1 MKKIISIAFA
11 AVLAGFAISCQKEE
25 SVSEKTDA
33 VQYTFNIT
41 VKDQVGFDSE
51 ASTKGGSS
59 EKYKTGWENNDKIFL
74 FFKPT
79 EGSLLEDTYAT
90 LTYNGSSWDGAV
102 TGTTS
107 LGEEGTL
114 SAVYVYNLGDVA
126 PEFSDDQ
133 WTITTGNT
141 FYNCQTEV
149 SYTVSGSVI
158 SATLNLIAPTDFVR
172 FSVYSASG
180 ALTCDKVKG
189 WKDIAIGSDLA
200 VSNVTC
206 TGYMDGFTNSGDSNF
221 KDYYGRIVSGNSLNG
236 KTCKF
241 SVVKN
246 NGTVYERTA
255 TPSSDAR
262 SFKINS
268 WTEAE
273 GKLPG
278 LFTIS
283 NGADNEAG
291 TADDIQ
297 VRFSKGNLV
306 AAIDEN
312 GAPTAWK
319 FATNQYDYIGNAT
332 ANTSIGSTAGDV
344 DLFGWSTD
352 ATSNNWGIHTK
363 EEATQDYTTGSF
375 KDWGKAYCTS
385 KSISPDN
392 TWRTLSTAEW
402 QYLFNYGDYTSDVRN
417 GKYKTGVTVCSKANC
432 VVLLPDNW
440 DETVISLTDFAALN
454 TCDENSTPKWSE
466 MQAAGAVCLPAAGD
480 RDGSH
485 VIHVGVYGFYWSS
498 TAYGESRAYNV
509 RFDSYD
515 VYPDDLDYRDG
526 GFSVRLI
533 TESK

>member
-1 MKKIISIAFA
+1 MEENKMKKIISIAFA

-25 SVSEKTDA
+25 LVSEKTEA

-41 VKDQVGFDSE
+41 VNDQVGFDSD

-59 EKYKTGWENNDKIFL
+59 EKYKNEWENKDKIFL

-79 EGSLLEDTYAT
+79 DGSLLEDTYAT

-107 LGEEGTL
+107 LGEEGGTL
-114 SAVYVYNLGDVA
+114 SAVYVYNLGDVT
-126 PEFSDDQ
+126 PEFDDDDNQ
-133 WTITTGNT
+133 WTIATGNT

-149 SYTVSGSVI
+149 SYTVSGSNEI
-158 SATLNLIAPTDFVR
+158 SASLNLEAPDNFVR

-221 KDYYGRIVSGNSLNG
+221 KEYYGRIVSGNSLNG

-246 NGTVYERTA
+246 NGTVYELTA

-262 SFKINS
+262 SFKIGS

-278 LFTIS
+278 LFTVGK
-283 NGADNEAG
+283 GADGTAG
-291 TADDIQ
+291 TADDVQ

-306 AAIDEN
+306 ATINAT
-312 GAPTAWK
+312 GTPTDWK
-319 FATNQYDYIGNAT
+319 FATNQYDYIGGT
-332 ANTSIGSTAGDV
+332 VANTSIGNTSTSGTAGAV
-344 DLFGWSTD
+344 DLFGWST
-352 ATSNNWGIHTK
+352 ASTTYGINTSNTNS
-363 EEATQDYTTGSF
+363 DYSGDF
-375 KDWGKAYCTS
+375 KDWGTA
-385 KSISPDN
+385 IDGN
-392 TWRTLSTAEW
+392 GTWRTLSIDEW
-402 QYLFNYGDYTSDVRN
+402 TYLINKNNDETIRK
-417 GKYKTGVTVCSKANC
+417 GKYKYGVTICEKTNC
-432 VVLLPDNW
+432 LILAPD
-440 DETVISLTDFAALN
+440 DFEGTIAALYDAAAWA
-454 TCDENSTPKWSE
+454 TAE
-466 MQAAGAVCLPAAGD
+466 AAGLVCLPAAGY
-480 RDGSH
+480 RYGSD
-485 VIHVGVYGFYWSS
+485 VLGVGDYGCYWSS
-498 TAYGESRAYNV
+498 TAHDEYFAYYAY
-509 RFDSYD
+509 FDSSN
-515 VYPDDLDYRDG
+515 VYPGRYDG
-526 GFSVRLI
+526 RSDGSSVRLI
-533 TESK
+533 TECQ